1 MKTIVLC
8 LLIFLSFS
16 IFSIAMADLSKVKQD
31 QKARDVAGKKANEN
45 QNDNQNRNL
54 KKNQKKSK
62 KKKNADIKDS
72 SNQNEVKAIN
82 AETDKKNAAVIKAY
96 LDSRNLGITDNTNT
110 FDVNT
115 GTILK
120 GIILNSIVS
129 SNLESPILVQI
140 TESNCDIPITAKL
153 ICSGATKGKRVLTAC
168 SKLISNTDEFEI
180 NAILLN
186 VDGTA
191 GLTGEIFTGKEE
203 LAMGALVGGG
213 LSAAL
218 DVSRDRVSTATGE
231 LATNS
236 QRNKVITGAM
246 GGLDEAVQL
255 MGDEAKTKETKI
267 SIDAGKE
274 VLIFINQRFK
284 L

>member
-1 MKTIVLC
+1 MKTIVIIFLN
-8 LLIFLSFS
+8 LLILN
-16 IFSIAMADLSKVKQD
+16 IAMADLFKV
-31 QKARDVAGKKANEN
+31 N
-45 QNDNQNRNL
+45 
-54 KKNQKKSK
+54 KKNRASSQESGKTKVSDNKDLKNTENK
-62 KKKNADIKDS
+62 KKHKKNKKNIKS
-72 SNQNEVKAIN
+72 SNKSEVSAIN
-82 AETDKKNAAVIKAY
+82 AEGDKKNAEVIKSY
-96 LDSRNLGITDNTNT
+96 LNSRNLGITDNTNT
-110 FDVNT
+110 FNVNT
-115 GTILK
+115 GTTMK

-140 TESNCDIPITAKL
+140 TESNCDIPIGAKL
-153 ICSGATKGKRVLTAC
+153 VCSGATRGKRVLTGC
-168 SKLISNTDEFEI
+168 SKLVSSSDEFEI

-186 VDGTA
+186 IDGTA

-203 LAMGALVGGG
+203 LVMGALVGGG

-236 QRNKVITGAM
+236 QRNKIITGAM
-246 GGLDEAVQL
+246 GGLDEAVQI

-284 L
+284 I